1 MVRRHEPISRATY
14 SAELESIVAAVLRWL
29 TTRRNARA
37 VASTRLARD
46 RLGVD
51 VVVEI
56 SQIQVWK
63 SASRFGDLRQ
73 GQAVNRGLQ
82 REYIF
87 VSVDAQGAQCLPY
100 WQPFPRGSSTFP
112 RAVHAHWPPGRTLHV
127 RVQTGA
133 GAMCAQQRAR
143 RTRVFDRPEAD
154 QVRSA
159 GARSPCSAG
168 TPFAVTSGH
177 LALF

>member
-1 MVRRHEPISRATY
+1 MLTS
-14 SAELESIVAAVLRWL
+14 VAIQL
-29 TTRRNARA
+29 
-37 VASTRLARD
+37 
-46 RLGVD
+46 VD
-51 VVVEI
+51 VLEI
-56 SQIQVWK
+56 STILVWK

-73 GQAVNRGLQ
+73 GQALNRGL
-82 REYIF
+82 RAELNF
-87 VSVDAQGAQCLPY
+87 HSVTNSRSAMPTLLAALTPRFKHLPTH
-100 WQPFPRGSSTFP
+100 SSC
-112 RAVHAHWPPGRTLHV
+112 TLATV
-127 RVQTGA
+127 RYTCVQKGA

-143 RTRVFDRPEAD
+143 RTGVFDRPEAD